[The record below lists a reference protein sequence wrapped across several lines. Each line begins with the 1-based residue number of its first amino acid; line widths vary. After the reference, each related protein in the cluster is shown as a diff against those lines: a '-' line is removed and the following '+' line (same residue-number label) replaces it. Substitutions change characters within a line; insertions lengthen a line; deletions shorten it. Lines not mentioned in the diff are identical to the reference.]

1 LVHTGVTPAQA
12 AVTTDAVITAY
23 HAVKTTGNVKPTE
36 TVFIFGLGGL
46 GFNAL
51 QIVLAIGA
59 RVIVTDKREE
69 VLAEAIKFGVPKE
82 DVVPIGKNAVE
93 FVQERGLVVDIVI
106 DFVGVNETFT
116 ASQELGKQIQ
126 HWLPCFGIG
135 LLTRCT
141 VRPAGR
147 LVQVG
152 LLGAEL
158 TINNILCM
166 RKKLSILCSYGG
178 KMEDL
183 EDGLDLVHKGVLKPQ
198 VETGDLDDFP
208 EVLERLHHGM
218 IKSRIALIPK
228 HD

>member
-1 LVHTGVTPAQA
+1 MGAHSSARRLPVQGLGTTAPLLHTWRSPTVPQLWSQTVRQFVQVPLELALFRLTWHTGVTPAQA
-12 AVTTDAVITAY
+12 AVTTDAVLTAY

-36 TVFIFGLGGL
+36 TILIFGLGGL

-82 DVVPIGKNAVE
+82 DVIPIGTNVVE

-126 HWLPCFGIG
+126 HWLH
-135 LLTRCT
+135 LLW
-141 VRPAGR
+141 
-147 LVQVG
+147 
-152 LLGAEL
+152 
-158 TINNILCM
+158 
-166 RKKLSILCSYGG
+166 Y
-178 KMEDL
+178 
-183 EDGLDLVHKGVLKPQ
+183 
-198 VETGDLDDFP
+198 
-208 EVLERLHHGM
+208 
-218 IKSRIALIPK
+218 RIADQVYSQTRWQTCTSWSSRSRTYNQQPPLHPEEVEY
-228 HD
+228 